1 MTRLIAVLL
10 VAGLAALAAIWLA
23 DHDGSVLIAIA
34 GYEIRMRAVVA
45 AALLFVLFAAIY
57 AFIRL
62 ILRGPAKLSA
72 YLNARRARTAYH
84 ALSKGLIA
92 AAAGESAEAEHISHQ
107 VEKLVGAQPLSL
119 LLKAEA
125 ARIAGDQ
132 MREEAAYNAML
143 AHSETA
149 FLGLRNL
156 ARLALARGSKDQALD
171 YAERAHALKPKS
183 ASAAEVLFEVRVA
196 RGEWTQARAL
206 LDSAVQAKLFSV
218 ETAQR
223 RAALIQGPPEVMADR
238 ARPQELAS

>member
-1 MTRLIAVLL
+1 MTRLLAVLL

-23 DHDGSVLIAIA
+23 DHDGTVLIAIA

-45 AALLFVLFAAIY
+45 VALLFVLFGVIY
-57 AFIRL
+57 AFVRL

-72 YLNARRARTAYH
+72 YLKARRARTANH

-92 AAAGESAEAEHISHQ
+92 AAAGEATEAEHVWHQ
-107 VEKLVGAQPLSL
+107 VDKLVGSQPLSL

-143 AHSETA
+143 SHSETA

-183 ASAAEVLFEVRVA
+183 ASAAEVLFDIRVA
-196 RGEWTQARAL
+196 RGEWTEARAL
-206 LDSAVQAKLFSV
+206 LDSAVQAKVFSA

-223 RAALIQGPPEVMADR
+223 RAALIQEPPEVR
-238 ARPQELAS
+238 SEIARPQELAG